1 MQDVK
6 TGKVLFIEGRHKEAA
21 QLFLEAAREG
31 DPEAAFDYAF
41 CLQFGFGTKKNE
53 REAVSFY
60 KYAVEK
66 IGEASYNLAVMYMHG
81 AGVQRDYNKSYSYM
95 LDAARADIIEA
106 QLYLG
111 VAHTMGSLFEP
122 DIIAISLLPYHT
134 SIGRDPSLVL
144 TGDVPDEEADEEARI
159 TAVRQDLVTAH
170 EWFRTAAMHDSAYV
184 EALSKRSKYLYARC
198 FVDGVGTDFNRE
210 VAEELMLLAANE
222 GSPEAYSYIAENA
235 PYRLPEVTNT
245 EVIAIGEEMMRLAG
259 AE

>member
-6 TGKVLFIEGRHKEAA
+6 TGKVLFMDGRHKDAA
-21 QLFLEAAREG
+21 RLFLDLAREG
-31 DPEAAFDYAF
+31 DSEAAFHYAF
-41 CLQFGFGTKKNE
+41 CLQFGFGVEKNE

-60 KYAVEK
+60 KFAKEL
-66 IGEASYNLAVMYMHG
+66 IGEASYNLAVLYMHG
-81 AGVQRDYNKSYSYM
+81 VGVKRDYKKSYSYM
-95 LDAARADIIEA
+95 LDAARANIIEA

-159 TAVRQDLVTAH
+159 AAVRQDLVTAH
-170 EWFRTAAMHDSAYV
+170 EWFRTAALHDSTYV
-184 EALSKRSKYLYARC
+184 EELSKRSKYLYARC

-210 VAEELMLLAANE
+210 TAEALMLLAAND
-222 GSPEAYSYIAENA
+222 GSPEAYLYIAENA
-235 PYRLPEVTNT
+235 PYRL
-245 EVIAIGEEMMRLAG
+245 GEIENVNVVEEAKMIMRLG
-259 AE
+259 KPE

>member
-6 TGKVLFIEGRHKEAA
+6 TGKVLFIEKRYKEAA
-21 QLFLEAAREG
+21 ELFLEKAREG

-41 CLQFGFGTKKNE
+41 CLQFGFGVRKNE
-53 REAVSFY
+53 KEAASFY
-60 KYAVEK
+60 RFAQEK

-81 AGVQRDYNKSYSYM
+81 VGVSRDYKKSYSFM

-111 VAHTMGSLFEP
+111 VAHTMGTLFEP

-134 SIGRDPSLVL
+134 AIGRDPSLVL
-144 TGDVPDEEADEEARI
+144 TGEVLDAEADEEARI
-159 TAVRQDLVTAH
+159 TAVRQDLLTAH
-170 EWFRTAAMHDSAYV
+170 EWFRTAAMHDSTYV
-184 EALSKRSKYLYARC
+184 EQLAKKSKYLYARC

-210 VAEELMLLAANE
+210 VAEQLMLLAANE
-222 GSPEAYSYIAENA
+222 GSPDAYTYIAENA

-245 EVIAIGEEMMRLAG
+245 EAIAVGKEMMRLSG
-259 AE
+259 AN

>member
-21 QLFLEAAREG
+21 RLFLEAAREG

-41 CLQFGFGTKKNE
+41 CLQFGFGTEKNE

-60 KYAVEK
+60 RFAQEK

-81 AGVQRDYNKSYSYM
+81 AGVRRDYKKSYSYM

-144 TGDVPDEEADEEARI
+144 TGDVPDEEEDEEARI

-170 EWFRTAAMHDSAYV
+170 EWFRTAAMHDSTYV
-184 EALSKRSKYLYARC
+184 EELSKRSKYLYARC

-210 VAEELMLLAANE
+210 AAEQLMLLAAND
-222 GSPEAYSYIAENA
+222 GSLEAYSYIAENA
-235 PYRLPEVTNT
+235 PYRLPEVKNT
-245 EVIAIGEEMMRLAG
+245 EVIEMAKEIMRLAKH
-259 AE
+259 E